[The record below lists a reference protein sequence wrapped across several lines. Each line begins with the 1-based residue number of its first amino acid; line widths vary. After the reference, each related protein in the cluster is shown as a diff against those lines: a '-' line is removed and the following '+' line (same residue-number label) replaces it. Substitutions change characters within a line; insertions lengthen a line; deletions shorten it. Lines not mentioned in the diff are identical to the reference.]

1 MQINEFVKR
10 ARAAK
15 IHAYIISHLKKQMPA
30 MMGKAKVQQ
39 KLIDNLEGEFAKVWI
54 QIVCI
59 LSAHMHAAIILIID
73 KDWKLK
79 HMYVYGLVWM
89 RKIRF

>member
-30 MMGKAKVQQ
+30 MMGKAKAQQ
-39 KLIDNLEGEFAKVWI
+39 KLIENLEGEFAKVYMNPPATLNCS
-54 QIVCI
+54 QIYD
-59 LSAHMHAAIILIID
+59 ID
-73 KDWKLK
+73 KE
-79 HMYVYGLVWM
+79 
-89 RKIRF
+89 

>member
-59 LSAHMHAAIILIID
+59 LSAPMHVAIILIID